1 VTVDKTTQKFLL
13 AKSGENLSDGTL
25 YNHRKDAKR
34 LLEFCTKNKVA
45 LIADVSFQLLT
56 EYRAT
61 WNDYYDS
68 PLVKHN
74 TQGRLK
80 EFFRYCV
87 NADRIAKSP
96 AAKLSKI
103 NVKKDEETHTQPFT
117 PEEMERI
124 FAGIQKADFTPELAQ
139 RVRTLVLIQHH
150 AGLSIQDDVKLQRKQ
165 VIYDGADYRIK
176 IKRTKTGGGVNNI
189 IPNRVGKE
197 ILATL
202 NGNLKYVLWSGAG
215 KPRSA
220 VSYFQKRYKEMFAA
234 AEVPNGALASVP
246 RHGGRRVAARGASAW
261 RTWRDFW
268 GILSLSVSA
277 TMQRGIH
284 AARIG

>member
-189 IPNRVGKE
+189 IPNWVGKE

-246 RHGGRRVAARGASAW
+246 RHGFRRVAARG
-261 RTWRDFW
+261 RQH
-268 GILSLSVSA
+268 GG
-277 TMQRGIH
+277 RGEIFGDYS
-284 AARIG
+284 RYL